1 MLFGQAYGWIGY
13 RDIHSQS
20 AIRRNY
26 PVLGNFRYF
35 CETIRPEIQ
44 QYFIETEHSG
54 KPFSREQR
62 SFVYR
67 RAKNEDDT
75 AAFGTQRDVYEAG
88 HAWLDHSLWPAF
100 CKKDRKVIGSNRC
113 SQPYEASRMNIS
125 AMSYGALSKNAVLVR
140 S

>member
-1 MLFGQAYGWIGY
+1 M
-13 RDIHSQS
+13 HSQS

-26 PVLGNFRYF
+26 PVLGNFRYL

-67 RAKNEDDT
+67 RAKNQDDT
-75 AAFGTQRDVYEAG
+75 SAFGTQRDVYEAG
-88 HAWLDHSLWPAF
+88 HAWLDHSLWPVH
-100 CKKDRKVIGSNRC
+100 CKKDRKIIGGNRC
-113 SQPYEASRMNIS
+113 SQPYHATRLNIS
-125 AMSYGALSKNAVLVR
+125 AMSYGALSKNAVLVNAIIVL
-140 S
+140 